1 MLIETQQENKHTP
14 MASEGHAGE
23 WKWVLTAVLGI
34 ALAIWAVG
42 KGVEIQRMIQ
52 YPPAGSAPHAITL
65 SESGKATVTPDTSE
79 VEFSVVS
86 EGKTPPDAQRDNTQK
101 MNAII
106 QFVKESG
113 IDAKDI
119 KPAAYTLYPKYDY
132 DNGRADIV
140 GYTLTQSLRV
150 KVRDIEK
157 LGVLLEGGT
166 SRGANQVG
174 VIRYFVDDPDMFKQE
189 ARKEAVAKVRAKA
202 DELARL
208 MGVRLGRVISF
219 SESGG
224 DNPPPIFYAKAEA
237 YGMGGAAPA
246 PQIEQGTQDISVT
259 VTVTYEIR

>member
-1 MLIETQQENKHTP
+1 MLTEFQEENKKSTP
-14 MASEGHAGE
+14 MPDGHQSD
-23 WKWVLTAVLGI
+23 WKWTIAAIFGV

-42 KGVEIQRMIQ
+42 KALEIQRMIQ
-52 YPPAGSAPHAITL
+52 YPPAGVAQHAITL
-65 SESGKATVTPDTSE
+65 SESGKATVVPDTAE
-79 VEFSVVS
+79 VEFSVIS
-86 EGKTPPDAQRDNTQK
+86 EAKAPQDAQRDNTQK

-106 QFVKESG
+106 QFVKDQN

-119 KPAAYTLYPKYDY
+119 KTAAYNLYPKYNY
-132 DNGRADIV
+132 ENGRADIV

-157 LGVLLEGGT
+157 LGALLEGVT
-166 SRGANQVG
+166 SRGTNQVG
-174 VIRYFVDDPDMFKQE
+174 DIRFFVDDPDASKQE

-208 MGVRLGRVISF
+208 MGVRLGRVIAF

-224 DNPPPIFYAKAEA
+224 DMPPIFYAKAEA
-237 YGMGGAAPA
+237 YGAGGVAPA
-246 PQIEQGTQDISVT
+246 PQIEQGTQDITVT